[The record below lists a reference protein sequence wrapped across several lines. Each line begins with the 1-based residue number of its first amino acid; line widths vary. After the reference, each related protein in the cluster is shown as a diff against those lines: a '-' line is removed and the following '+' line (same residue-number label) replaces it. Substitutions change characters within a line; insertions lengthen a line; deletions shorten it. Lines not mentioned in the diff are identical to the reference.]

1 MGTGDKNRQRE
12 KQVGTVNGSPVV
24 EKHYR
29 SLLKSISWRVTGTLD
44 TMVVSYIITGSF
56 ALAASIGFFEV
67 FTKMALYYAHE
78 RIWSRLKVGLEVKQP
93 PDYSI

>member
-1 MGTGDKNRQRE
+1 MSTVQEKRKLE
-12 KQVGTVNGSPVV
+12 KQIGTLDGSPVV

-29 SLLKSISWRVTGTLD
+29 SILKTISWRITGTLD

-56 ALAASIGFFEV
+56 AMAASIGFFEV
-67 FTKMALYYAHE
+67 FTKMALYYLHE
-78 RIWSRLKVGLEVKQP
+78 RIWSRLKVGLVVKQP

>member
-1 MGTGDKNRQRE
+1 MSTATEQRKSE
-12 KQVGTVNGSPVV
+12 KQIGTLDGSPIV

-29 SLLKSISWRVTGTLD
+29 SILKAISWRVTGTLD

-56 ALAASIGFFEV
+56 AMAAAIGFFEV
-67 FTKMALYYAHE
+67 FTKMALYYLHE
-78 RIWSRLKVGLEVKQP
+78 RVWSRLRIGLVVKQP

>member
-1 MGTGDKNRQRE
+1 MSTESKERHI
-12 KQVGTVNGSPVV
+12 GTVDGSPVV

-29 SLLKSISWRVTGTLD
+29 SILKTISWRVTGTLD
-44 TMVVSYIITGSF
+44 TMVVSYIVTGSL
-56 ALAASIGFFEV
+56 AWAASIGFFEV
-67 FTKMALYYAHE
+67 FTKMALYYFHE